1 MARIFFFLL
10 GFGLNLFAM
19 GYSIIDYL
27 VFVFT
32 RAECIFGIIGFLI
45 VTIAIFYK
53 GGSKNVIYMIFYLIG
68 IKINYMI
75 FLNGKKQIN

>member
-10 GFGLNLFAM
+10 GFGLSVIGFMYMIIYLNLFAM

-32 RAECIFGIIGFLI
+32 RTECIFGIIGFLI

-53 GGSKNVIYMIFYLIG
+53 GGSKNVIYI
-68 IKINYMI
+68 
-75 FLNGKKQIN
+75 

>member
-1 MARIFFFLL
+1 MTRIFFFLL
-10 GFGLNLFAM
+10 GFGLSVIGFMYMIIYLNLFAM

-53 GGSKNVIYMIFYLIG
+53 GGSKNVIYI
-68 IKINYMI
+68 
-75 FLNGKKQIN
+75 